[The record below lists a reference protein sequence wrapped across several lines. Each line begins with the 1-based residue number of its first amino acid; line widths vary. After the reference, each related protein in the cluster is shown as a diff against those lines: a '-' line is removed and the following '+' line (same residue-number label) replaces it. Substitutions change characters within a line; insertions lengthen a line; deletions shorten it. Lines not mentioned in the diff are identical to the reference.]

1 MSAGKKKPNLLLI
14 MDDQHRFDWLG
25 CAGASFVQTPNL
37 DRLAARGTRFTNCF
51 TNSPV
56 CAPAR
61 VSLATGRMPHRLG
74 PVGNNVYLP
83 RDVPTYFQ
91 HLRDEGMYRVGC
103 CGKLDLVK
111 PDGYN
116 GRHGDRPR
124 LFRWGFTHPIE
135 CEGKMHAG
143 KSPEPKGPYGYWL
156 QEQAL
161 YNQFHEDYVFRA
173 KNDFALSCHDSVLPK
188 EAFEDIYIG
197 RRSAEWIREIPNDFP
212 WHFFVSFVGP
222 HDPFDPPAEY
232 AEPYR
237 KADMPKAIPHC
248 PEGKPARYCA
258 RTTDLDKITE
268 TRRQYAGSITAI
280 DDAVGEI
287 MAALEARG
295 ELDNTHVVFSS
306 DHGEMAGDHGMYT
319 KSVPYEAAIH
329 VPLIVAGPG
338 LPEGKV
344 SDALVELMDV
354 NPTLIEL
361 AGLPAQEGV
370 EARSLVPVLQGHAST
385 HRDSIVTTLRSFECI
400 RTERYKYVN
409 NYGDI
414 RELYDLEEDPSE
426 LHNLC
431 GERPEIAHELGMQL
445 AQRLATPNDVH

>member
-1 MSAGKKKPNLLLI
+1 
-14 MDDQHRFDWLG
+14 
-25 CAGASFVQTPNL
+25 
-37 DRLAARGTRFTNCF
+37 
-51 TNSPV
+51 
-56 CAPAR
+56 
-61 VSLATGRMPHRLG
+61 
-74 PVGNNVYLP
+74 
-83 RDVPTYFQ
+83 
-91 HLRDEGMYRVGC
+91 
-103 CGKLDLVK
+103 
-111 PDGYN
+111 
-116 GRHGDRPR
+116 
-124 LFRWGFTHPIE
+124 
-135 CEGKMHAG
+135 
-143 KSPEPKGPYGYWL
+143 
-156 QEQAL
+156 
-161 YNQFHEDYVFRA
+161 
-173 KNDFALSCHDSVLPK
+173 
-188 EAFEDIYIG
+188 
-197 RRSAEWIREIPNDFP
+197 
-212 WHFFVSFVGP
+212 
-222 HDPFDPPAEY
+222 
-232 AEPYR
+232 
-237 KADMPKAIPHC
+237 
-248 PEGKPARYCA
+248 
-258 RTTDLDKITE
+258 
-268 TRRQYAGSITAI
+268 
-280 DDAVGEI
+280 

-295 ELDNTHVVFSS
+295 ELDNTYVVFSS